1 MEILMAIVVQ
11 LHEGVAIN
19 KFKLD
24 KPTLR
29 IGRDPDSD
37 IFIDN
42 TVVSSAHAVIEV
54 KNNPQSGGAP
64 EYFIEDLKSTNSTF
78 VNGEKIT
85 RHKLQH
91 NDMIRVGWNHFKFLD
106 EAKAEGDSDKT
117 SKIRKSWIPGVYY
130 TEEEE

>member
-1 MEILMAIVVQ
+1 MAMVVQ

-24 KPTLR
+24 DKPILR

-42 TVVSSAHAVIEV
+42 TVVSTDHAVIEV
-54 KNNPQSGGAP
+54 KDHPESDGAP
-64 EYFIEDLKSTNSTF
+64 EYYIKDLNSTNGTF
-78 VNGEKIT
+78 VNDQKIQHH
-85 RHKLQH
+85 RLQH
-91 NDMIRVGWNHFKFLD
+91 NDMIRVGWNSFKFLD
-106 EAKAEGDSDKT
+106 EAEGGPDKT

-130 TEEEE
+130 TEED

>member
-1 MEILMAIVVQ
+1 MAMVVQ

-24 KPTLR
+24 EKTRLR

-42 TVVSSAHAVIEV
+42 AVVSSDHAVIEAI
-54 KNNPQSGGAP
+54 KDPESDDAP
-64 EYFIEDLKSTNSTF
+64 VYYIEDLKSTNSTF
-78 VNGEKIT
+78 VNEHKIT

-91 NDMIRVGWNHFKFLD
+91 NDMIRVGFNNFKFLD
-106 EAKAEGDSDKT
+106 EAKGELDKT

-130 TEEEE
+130 TEED

>member
-1 MEILMAIVVQ
+1 MAMVVQ
-11 LHEGVAIN
+11 LHEGVAIK

-24 KPTLR
+24 KPILR

-42 TVVSSAHAVIEV
+42 TVVSAEHAVIEV
-54 KNNPQSGGAP
+54 KIDPKSGDAP
-64 EYFIEDLKSTNSTF
+64 EYYIEDLKSTNSTF
-78 VNGEKIT
+78 VNDEKIT

-91 NDMIRVGWNHFKFLD
+91 NDMIRVGWNHFKFLE
-106 EAKAEGDSDKT
+106 EAKGDPDKT

-130 TEEEE
+130 TEEDE

>member
-1 MEILMAIVVQ
+1 MAIVVQ

-24 KPTLR
+24 DKPILR

-42 TVVSSAHAVIEV
+42 AVVSAAHAVIEV
-54 KNNPQSGGAP
+54 KDNPESDGAP
-64 EYFIEDLKSTNSTF
+64 EYYIKDLNSTNSTF
-78 VNGEKIT
+78 VNGKKIS
-85 RHKLQH
+85 RHKLRH
-91 NDMIRVGWNHFKFLD
+91 NDMIRVGWNNFKFLD
-106 EAKAEGDSDKT
+106 EVEGNPDKT

-130 TEEEE
+130 TEEDK

>member
-1 MEILMAIVVQ
+1 MAMVVQ

-24 KPTLR
+24 DKSILR

-42 TVVSSAHAVIEV
+42 AVVSAAHAVIEV
-54 KNNPQSGGAP
+54 KENPESDADP
-64 EYFIEDLKSTNSTF
+64 EYYIEDLNSTNSTF
-78 VNGEKIT
+78 VNGQKIS

-91 NDMIRVGWNHFKFLD
+91 NDMIRVGWNNFKFLD
-106 EAKAEGDSDKT
+106 EAEGNPDKT

-130 TEEEE
+130 TEEEK